1 MVSLCSFVVCTL
13 HTYQAKVVHTAC
25 GHDDHNAISLRTNKM
40 TLDTGAVIILM
51 MGTANEDLTKTMNR
65 ANVMYAMQ

>member
-1 MVSLCSFVVCTL
+1 
-13 HTYQAKVVHTAC
+13 
-25 GHDDHNAISLRTNKM
+25 M